1 MIFDCG
7 SQSFYKLKCTFFRRT
22 GLYGDKDRGY
32 LNQNGTKRSPLFGF
46 VGGLIALQLWSD
58 LLALAVLSFADNGLY
73 KHLLPTYWGCLLLFL
88 GVEIAYHL
96 VNDSF

>member
-22 GLYGDKDRGY
+22 GLYGEKDRGY
-32 LNQNGTKRSPLFGF
+32 LNQNGTKRSPLFDY

-58 LLALAVLSFADNGLY
+58 LLALALLSLQ
-73 KHLLPTYWGCLLLFL
+73 
-88 GVEIAYHL
+88 IMAYISTSYQYIGMN
-96 VNDSF
+96 VVIFR

>member
-7 SQSFYKLKCTFFRRT
+7 SQTFYMLKCTFFKRT
-22 GLYGDKDRGY
+22 GLYEVKDRGY

-58 LLALAVLSFADNGLY
+58 LLAFALLCLADNGLY
-73 KHLLPTYWGCLLLFL
+73 KHLLPTYCG
-88 GVEIAYHL
+88 
-96 VNDSF
+96 